1 MIAAFLAPYLMRIIL
16 YASITAAI
24 GGGFL
29 YVKIHYEHIGRD
41 KAIAAIAAKDQGAID
56 AVHKATSKVDDC
68 YTSGG
73 TWDVVGGMCSR

>member
-41 KAIAAIAAKDQGAID
+41 KAIAAIAAGEKGALED
-56 AVHKATSKVDDC
+56 VEAAKAKVEEC
-68 YTSGG
+68 YSGNG
-73 TWDVVGGMCSR
+73 TWDAVRGVCS